1 VEAFLVSLSSV
12 AIAEVGDR
20 TQLLSLVLAARFR
33 RPWPIIAGVLSAT
46 LLNHGAAAW
55 IGARLGGFLQPAVLD
70 AAVGVS
76 MIVMSLWALR
86 ADKLSNEPEPA
97 SRSGVFLATLIAF
110 FLAEIGDKTQI
121 ATMALGAAYAN
132 LGAVVAGSTTGMM
145 LANAPVIIFGSA
157 FAGRLPLRA
166 MRIGAALLFLGVG
179 ALFLWRAAQS
189 GQFFLRP

>member
-33 RPWPIIAGVLSAT
+33 RPWPIIAGVLCAT

-55 IGARLGGFLQPAVLD
+55 IGARLGEFLQPAVLD
-70 AAVGVS
+70 SAVGAS

-86 ADKLSNEPEPA
+86 ADKLTEERLPA
-97 SRSGVFLATLIAF
+97 SGGGVFLATLIAF

-145 LANAPVIIFGSA
+145 LANVPVIFFGSA

-166 MRIGAALLFLGVG
+166 MRIGASLLFLGVG
-179 ALFLWRAAQS
+179 TLFLWRAAQS
-189 GQFFLRP
+189 GHFFLSP